1 MAGYMTEAVAQRLH
15 WDCKYF
21 LAKIT
26 LHVKNKKEELRMRK
40 RNNPERSPVSLPV
53 VLFNENMHFP
63 AWKFGP
69 YRHSDIRL
77 SGIYFWIDVV
87 LETLWVV

>member
-1 MAGYMTEAVAQRLH
+1 MVGYMTEAVAQRLH

-26 LHVKNKKEELRMRK
+26 LHVKNEKEELRMRK

-53 VLFNENMHFP
+53 VFYSMKTCTF
-63 AWKFGP
+63 
-69 YRHSDIRL
+69 RL
-77 SGIYFWIDVV
+77 GNSVHIGIQISVFQGYTSG
-87 LETLWVV
+87 